1 MKKFIL
7 NNCFLYFLFSVTV
20 FIFILM
26 NTVLYSAVDMDYW
39 ARLLQGNAFF
49 QLGTIL
55 KTDIFS
61 YTPTHKWLDHEWG
74 ASIIFSLIQNIFGYV
89 GVLFFKTILVFLI
102 FLFLYKTIRLYKKE
116 NDFIFNLLYSL
127 LIVLAIPT
135 ITQSW
140 IRCHLFTFLFF
151 SISIFIVEKVR
162 LYKNYKLLYI
172 LPVIMLFWVNIH
184 GGCVSLLGVLFI
196 YIIGELLNK
205 KEYKHFLYVLLLSFL
220 VMFINPYGFDYVKF
234 IFMATTMERPFVTE
248 WISPFAHSDE
258 FFMIEFKVL
267 YLVNLILLIF
277 SLKKIKLDYT
287 KYILLFVCAYLSF
300 KYVKNTPFFI
310 MTSAVFLYDELLNII
325 EFLIKK
331 IKINLNSSKLFIFIS
346 CIVIIFS
353 FFKLLININYIYYP
367 NLSMQPVDVVNF
379 IAKKGL
385 KGNILAPF
393 DMGSYI
399 VYKLFPNNLIYM
411 DGRYEEVYYK
421 KTKDLLDSFYNVKEN
436 WDEIL
441 KQSYKH
447 DYIIVPSNALVNDY
461 LSKRDDFKRI
471 YSDPYN
477 ILYINTDL
485 KYGEK
490 EIHYASTFGF
500 VSNPFKTS
508 VNYIEYK
515 K

>member
-1 MKKFIL
+1 
-7 NNCFLYFLFSVTV
+7 
-20 FIFILM
+20 
-26 NTVLYSAVDMDYW
+26 
-39 ARLLQGNAFF
+39 
-49 QLGTIL
+49 
-55 KTDIFS
+55 
-61 YTPTHKWLDHEWG
+61 
-74 ASIIFSLIQNIFGYV
+74 
-89 GVLFFKTILVFLI
+89 
-102 FLFLYKTIRLYKKE
+102 
-116 NDFIFNLLYSL
+116 
-127 LIVLAIPT
+127 
-135 ITQSW
+135 
-140 IRCHLFTFLFF
+140 
-151 SISIFIVEKVR
+151 
-162 LYKNYKLLYI
+162 
-172 LPVIMLFWVNIH
+172 
-184 GGCVSLLGVLFI
+184 
-196 YIIGELLNK
+196 
-205 KEYKHFLYVLLLSFL
+205 
-220 VMFINPYGFDYVKF
+220 
-234 IFMATTMERPFVTE
+234 
-248 WISPFAHSDE
+248 
-258 FFMIEFKVL
+258 
-267 YLVNLILLIF
+267 
-277 SLKKIKLDYT
+277 
-287 KYILLFVCAYLSF
+287 
-300 KYVKNTPFFI
+300 
-310 MTSAVFLYDELLNII
+310 
-325 EFLIKK
+325 
-331 IKINLNSSKLFIFIS
+331 
-346 CIVIIFS
+346 
-353 FFKLLININYIYYP
+353 
-367 NLSMQPVDVVNF
+367 MQPVDVVNF

>member
-1 MKKFIL
+1 MRKIIE
-7 NNCFLYFLFSVTV
+7 NSSFLYFLFLFTV
-20 FIFILM
+20 VIFIFM

-74 ASIIFSLIQNIFGYV
+74 ASIIFSLIQNLFGYI

-116 NDFIFNLLYSL
+116 NNFTFNLLYFI
-127 LIVLAIPT
+127 LIVLAMPT

-151 SISIFIVEKVR
+151 SVSIYILERVR
-162 LYKNYKLLYI
+162 LSKNYKLLYI

-184 GGCVSLLGVLFI
+184 GGCVSLLGLLFI
-196 YIIGELLNK
+196 YFVGEFFNK
-205 KEYKHFLYVLLLSFL
+205 KEYKHFLYVLLLSFF
-220 VMFINPYGFDYVKF
+220 VMFINPYGLDYVKF
-234 IFMATTMERPFVTE
+234 IFMATTMVRPFVTE
-248 WISPFAHSDE
+248 WISPFSHPYK

-267 YLVNLILLIF
+267 YLVNLILLIC
-277 SLKKIKLDYT
+277 SVKKFKFDYT
-287 KYILLFVCAYLSF
+287 KYILLIVCAYLSF

-310 MTSAVFLYDELLNII
+310 MTSAVFLYDELFNYIDIL
-325 EFLIKK
+325 LKK
-331 IKINLNSSKLFIFIS
+331 IKTNLNSNKLFIFIS

-353 FFKLLININYIYYP
+353 LCKLLLNINYLFYP
-367 NLSMQPVDVVNF
+367 NISLQPVDVVNF
-379 IAKKGL
+379 ISKKDL

-399 VYKLFPNNLIYM
+399 IYKLFPNNLIYM

-421 KTKDLLDSFYNVKEN
+421 QTKDLLDDFYNVKEN
-436 WDEIL
+436 WDDIL
-441 KQSYKH
+441 KQNYKH
-447 DYIIVPSNALVNDY
+447 DYIIVPTNALINDY
-461 LSKRDDFKRI
+461 LVKRNDYKRI

-477 ILYINTDL
+477 ILYINTSL
-485 KYGEK
+485 KYEEK
-490 EIHYASTFGF
+490 EVHYESTFGYT
-500 VSNPFKTS
+500 SNPFKTS
-508 VNYIEYK
+508 VKFVEYK